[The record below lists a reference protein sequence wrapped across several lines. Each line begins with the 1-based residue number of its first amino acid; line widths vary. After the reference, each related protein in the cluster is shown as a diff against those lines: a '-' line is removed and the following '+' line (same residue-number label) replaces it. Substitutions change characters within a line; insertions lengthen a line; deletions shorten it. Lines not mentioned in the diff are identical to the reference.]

1 MTLRYEKTA
10 FYPVA
15 EGERLRKDKLGRK
28 GGWASEFV
36 GKVVFTV
43 GRLAEKFTGFPGQD
57 WPTVAWQQ
65 EANTSSCMG
74 LGWGGWWGHKVS
86 MARPELQ
93 VPRDTACS
101 RTRS

>member
-15 EGERLRKDKLGRK
+15 EGEHPRKDKLGRK
-28 GGWASEFV
+28 GGQASEFV
-36 GKVVFTV
+36 GKVIFTV
-43 GRLAEKFTGFPGQD
+43 YRLAEKLTGFPGRTGLQLLGNRKQT
-57 WPTVAWQQ
+57 PTPAW
-65 EANTSSCMG
+65 
-74 LGWGGWWGHKVS
+74 GWDGGWECQVS

-93 VPRDTACS
+93 VPRDTTCP